1 MTVPFHPA
9 DNVLLSAAVRC
20 PYFQESLL
28 SFLLRASNQ
37 NNYPKKPAE
46 FFFSALSFDLHA
58 AYKRICLQHQ
68 IISIQP
74 DIKVCFL
81 VAQMSFYIYIVY
93 TRTAYITIF
102 STNFTYNKQSFG
114 KNWYSAKSK
123 TISDP
128 PCPIRTSTWFS
139 RRFLSS
145 PK

>member
-1 MTVPFHPA
+1 MSFYPQ
-9 DNVLLSAAVRC
+9 LSAVLISENL
-20 PYFQESLL
+20 YSLFF
-28 SFLLRASNQ
+28 SGHQIKIIIR
-37 NNYPKKPAE
+37 KKPAE
-46 FFFSALSFDLHA
+46 FVFPALSFDLHA

-102 STNFTYNKQSFG
+102 STNFAYNKQSFG

>member
-1 MTVPFHPA
+1 MSFYPQ
-9 DNVLLSAAVRC
+9 LSAVLISKNL
-20 PYFQESLL
+20 YSLFF
-28 SFLLRASNQ
+28 SGHQIKIIIR
-37 NNYPKKPAE
+37 KKPAE
-46 FFFSALSFDLHA
+46 FIFSALSFDLHA

-102 STNFTYNKQSFG
+102 STNFAYNKQSFG
-114 KNWYSAKSK
+114 KNRYSAKSK